1 MAGVAVWCAV
11 AVLLGAAESDEE
23 ARGQEASM
31 WVLEDA
37 NVEDANVED
46 ANVCILAEALEIV
59 LLLLLRV
66 CSRPLAPGAAGT
78 LSTFFC
84 LSCVMGP

>member
-31 WVLEDA
+31 WVL
-37 NVEDANVED
+37 EDANVED